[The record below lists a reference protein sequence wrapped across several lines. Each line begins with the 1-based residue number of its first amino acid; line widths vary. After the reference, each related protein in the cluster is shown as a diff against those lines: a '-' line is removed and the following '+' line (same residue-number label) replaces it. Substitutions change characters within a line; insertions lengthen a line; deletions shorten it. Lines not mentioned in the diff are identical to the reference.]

1 MVIQRAEDE
10 PTPGPGAPADAP
22 EVTETS
28 EVTGVRGASGVAGV
42 TDLRA
47 ALEREMYWGEEA
59 SKTHL
64 SSGELRDAIHDFAA
78 LLRADERETIPRGE
92 PNLGGHSRW
101 RRQVKLRLFRVLR
114 PITRRYD
121 RLTGDLAELTQA
133 LADRVSALEAE
144 VARLRSKLDGSG
156 ADEEGL

>member
-1 MVIQRAEDE
+1 MVTQRAEDE
-10 PTPGPGAPADAP
+10 PNPEPIAPGDAP
-22 EVTETS
+22 DATDTTEVTEA
-28 EVTGVRGASGVAGV
+28 ERAAAVAGV
-42 TDLRA
+42 TDLRV
-47 ALEREMYWGEEA
+47 ALERELYWGEEA

-64 SSGELRDAIHDFAA
+64 SSAELRDAIHDFAA
-78 LLRADERETIPRGE
+78 LMRADERETIPRGE

-101 RRQVKLRLFRVLR
+101 RRRIKLRLFRVLR

-156 ADEEGL
+156 ADEEGF